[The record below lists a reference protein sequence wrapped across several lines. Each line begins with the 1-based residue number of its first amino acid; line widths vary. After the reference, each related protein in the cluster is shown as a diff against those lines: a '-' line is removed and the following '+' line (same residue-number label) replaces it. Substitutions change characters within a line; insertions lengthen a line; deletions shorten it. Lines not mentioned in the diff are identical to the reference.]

1 MLIQSLDKLN
11 TYIMEAGL
19 RTPTENDSASLFISK
34 FAYNFLLFKEYIIK
48 KILV

>member
-19 RTPTENDSASLFISK
+19 RTPTENDSASLFVTQMS
-34 FAYNFLLFKEYIIK
+34 YTPK
-48 KILV
+48 K